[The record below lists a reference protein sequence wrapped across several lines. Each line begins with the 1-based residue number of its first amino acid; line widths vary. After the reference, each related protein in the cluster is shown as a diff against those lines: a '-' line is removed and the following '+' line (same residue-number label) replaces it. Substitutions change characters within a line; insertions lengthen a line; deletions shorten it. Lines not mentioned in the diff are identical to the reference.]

1 MIDLNSECWSIA
13 FCLGFLGYRLCSDIC
28 SVLLLPQPVCLIYRL
43 ILIVLNMVSFR
54 SLNGVEIHYFP
65 F

>member
-28 SVLLLPQPVCLIYRL
+28 SVLLLPQPVCLIYL
-43 ILIVLNMVSFR
+43 SYFDSFEHGFF
-54 SLNGVEIHYFP
+54 SFS
-65 F
+65 